1 MVLSN
6 RKAETI
12 VSFLS
17 FISHTEATLRFSHN
31 YCNHRH
37 LTLEQCK
44 LQKKKKKLKR
54 NRKKSQVESRLKY
67 MLLQKL
73 EIVAFINISCIINI
87 VTRIR
92 RFCKGGSTC

>member
-44 LQKKKKKLKR
+44 LQKKKKKIE
-54 NRKKSQVESRLKY
+54 KKSK
-67 MLLQKL
+67 
-73 EIVAFINISCIINI
+73 EITSGVSTQIHALAK
-87 VTRIR
+87 TRNH
-92 RFCKGGSTC
+92 